1 MKPLA
6 QSGQNATF
14 SVKGIYDSSN
24 EAGDDV
30 TPEIAGVYSNTFA
43 DDMFGFGLSFSHQER
58 DFQQQ
63 AANIQ
68 GWQLQENAALPD
80 LDPENVVDNRTNI
93 FYR

>member
-43 DDMFGFGLSFSHQER
+43 DDMFGFGLSFS
-58 DFQQQ
+58 
-63 AANIQ
+63 
-68 GWQLQENAALPD
+68 P
-80 LDPENVVDNRTNI
+80 RT
-93 FYR
+93 